1 MNKEFFKKF
10 HNSLAFTMGFH
21 SMYVPCFTFAHQ
33 MRDYGLGVMLLSAT
47 ICFIVFSYFISYL
60 LYKLIGD
67 IGFKDV
73 NEDRR
78 LRGFFSLF
86 IISML
91 VMAPYMLFFEEK
103 EPLIRWSAWLL
114 MVIFLF
120 FVAYSIC
127 KQYIMK
133 RD

>member
-1 MNKEFFKKF
+1 M
-10 HNSLAFTMGFH
+10 
-21 SMYVPCFTFAHQ
+21 
-33 MRDYGLGVMLLSAT
+33 
-47 ICFIVFSYFISYL
+47 SYL
-60 LYKLIGD
+60 LYKLIGEV
-67 IGFKDV
+67 GFKDV

-78 LRGFFSLF
+78 LRGFLCLSV
-86 IISML
+86 ICML

-103 EPLIRWSAWLL
+103 EPLIRWSAWFL
-114 MVIFLF
+114 MMAFLF